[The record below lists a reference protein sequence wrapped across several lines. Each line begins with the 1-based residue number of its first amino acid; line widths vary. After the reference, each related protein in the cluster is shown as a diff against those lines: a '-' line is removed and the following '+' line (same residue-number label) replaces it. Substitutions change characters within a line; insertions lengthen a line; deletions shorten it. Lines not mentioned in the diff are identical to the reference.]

1 MESVLQ
7 GGEMEH
13 SSVEHSLN
21 GVQLSSPLEF
31 KLDYD
36 NYLNER
42 KLATGQRILFNYNEV
57 KIGLTQKQINVL
69 KLVAKGF
76 SNIKIAHCLYVKESA
91 VKLLIYRLMKSLE
104 EDLNE
109 SIDRFYLVVI
119 AQQLGLD
126 EY

>member
-1 MESVLQ
+1 MED
-7 GGEMEH
+7 
-13 SSVEHSLN
+13 SSTENLLSRT
-21 GVQLSSPLEF
+21 QLSSPLEF
-31 KLDYD
+31 QLDYD

-42 KLATGQRILFNYNEV
+42 KLALGQRILFYYSGI

>member
-1 MESVLQ
+1 MED
-7 GGEMEH
+7 
-13 SSVEHSLN
+13 SLSEDLIN

-36 NYLNER
+36 NYLSEKR
-42 KLATGQRILFNYNEV
+42 LMSGQRILFDYSGV
-57 KIGLTQKQINVL
+57 KIGLTRKQIEVL

-76 SNIKIAHCLYVKESA
+76 SNIKIAQCLSVKEAA
-91 VKLLIYRLMKSLE
+91 VKLLIYRLMKYMEETLE
-104 EDLNE
+104 ETV
-109 SIDRFYLVVI
+109 DRFYLVVI

>member
-1 MESVLQ
+1 MED
-7 GGEMEH
+7 
-13 SSVEHSLN
+13 SSLNDSLN
-21 GVQLSSPLEF
+21 GIQLSSPFELQ
-31 KLDYD
+31 LDYD

-42 KLATGQRILFNYNEV
+42 RLASGRRILFNYNGS

-76 SNIKIAHCLYVKESA
+76 SNAKIAQCLSVREQA
-91 VKLLIYRLMKSLE
+91 IKLLIYRLMKYIEKVLH
-104 EDLNE
+104 E
-109 SIDRFYLVVI
+109 SVDRFYLIVI